1 MLAVTVLIGCKDIVE
16 KLDRFDKEMKKIR
29 KWLEA

>member
-1 MLAVTVLIGCKDIVE
+1 MLVVTVLIGYKDIVE

-29 KWLEA
+29 K